1 VSTERHIVAMGGG
14 GFSFGRDWESLDDFV
29 MGLTGVAKPKIAFLP
44 TASGDSDEYVVRY
57 YNAFIPKACSPS
69 HLALFTRT
77 VVDLRE
83 YILDQDLVYVG
94 GGNTANM
101 LAVWRL
107 HGLDVI
113 LREAWAAG
121 VVMCGMSAGSLCWFE
136 GGTTDSFGLDLSAL
150 RDGLGFIAG
159 SFSPHY
165 DGEAKRRPAY
175 HRFIADGEL
184 ANGMAADN
192 GVGVHFV
199 GTEFVEAVSVREG
212 LHAYRVELVNGEVM
226 ETPIEPRVLPRA

>member
-1 VSTERHIVAMGGG
+1 
-14 GFSFGRDWESLDDFV
+14 
-29 MGLTGVAKPKIAFLP
+29 
-44 TASGDSDEYVVRY
+44 
-57 YNAFIPKACSPS
+57 
-69 HLALFTRT
+69 
-77 VVDLRE
+77 
-83 YILDQDLVYVG
+83 VG

-113 LREAWAAG
+113 LREAWEAG

-150 RDGLGFIAG
+150 RDGLGFLAG

-199 GTEFVEAVSVREG
+199 GTEFDEALSVHEG
-212 LHAYRVELVNGEVM
+212 LHAFRVELVDGKVQ
-226 ETPIEPRVLPRA
+226 ETAIEPRVLPRV

>member
-1 VSTERHIVAMGGG
+1 MGGG
-14 GFSFGRDWESLDDFV
+14 GFSFGRDWEALDDFV

-44 TASGDSDEYVVRY
+44 TASGDADEYVVRY
-57 YNAFIPKACSPS
+57 YNSFIPKPCSPT

-113 LREAWAAG
+113 LREAWEAG

-150 RDGLGFIAG
+150 RDGLGFLTG

-175 HRFIADGEL
+175 HRFIAEGAL

-199 GTEFVEAVSVREG
+199 GTEFVEALSVHDG
-212 LHAYRVELVNGEVM
+212 LHAYRVELVDGNVK
-226 ETPIEPRVLPRA
+226 ETQIEPRVLPRV

>member
-1 VSTERHIVAMGGG
+1 
-14 GFSFGRDWESLDDFV
+14 
-29 MGLTGVAKPKIAFLP
+29 MGLTGATKPKIAFLP

-57 YNAFIPKACSPS
+57 YNSFIPKACSPS

-77 VVDLRE
+77 VVDLRA

-113 LREAWAAG
+113 LREAWEAG

-150 RDGLGFIAG
+150 RDGLGFLAG
-159 SFSPHY
+159 
-165 DGEAKRRPAY
+165 
-175 HRFIADGEL
+175 
-184 ANGMAADN
+184 N

-199 GTEFVEAVSVREG
+199 GTEFAEAVSVHEG
-212 LHAYRVELVNGEVM
+212 LHAFRVELVDRAVQ
-226 ETPIEPRVLPRA
+226 ETPIEPRVLQRV